1 MAVAANADDYTNGRL
16 NIFFTGFPAQFTGQ
30 CVSLVKWF
38 LQDMTSVPN
47 PQSARGHA
55 KDFGDSLVKQGHATV
70 VRTPRRGD
78 IGVGKDMGGGYGH
91 IWVVLSGDRVFEENI
106 HIAGLAS
113 QIVDGDTVYA
123 SRIGGRY
130 ESWRTGR
137 IVYYRIKTYN
147 EGEDMSTIIQNTD
160 AWRGRCNK
168 THWLIRGREL
178 GETFNNYV
186 GKEFLSFV
194 EDCSDDPEAVAVQR
208 WQDVGKVAVRDNWE
222 GQIHEL
228 EAKLAQAGGD
238 FAPVNETLYRKA

>member
-55 KDFGDSLVKQGHATV
+55 KDFGDSLVNQGHATV
-70 VRTPRRGD
+70 VQTPQRGD
-78 IGVGKDMGGGYGH
+78 IVVWKNMGGGYGH
-91 IWVVLSGDRVFEENI
+91 IAVVLSGNRVFEENI
-106 HIAGLAS
+106 HVVGVS
-113 QIVDGDTVYA
+113 SEVVDGTTVYA
-123 SRIGGRY
+123 SRIGALN
-130 ESWRTGR
+130 ESWRAGPATF
-137 IVYYRIKTYN
+137 YRVKTYS
-147 EGEDMSTIIQNTD
+147 EGGDMSTIIQNTD
-160 AWRGRCNK
+160 AWRSRCNK

-178 GETFNNYV
+178 GKTFNNYV
-186 GKEFLSFV
+186 NKEFLSFV

-208 WQDVGKVAVRDNWE
+208 WQDVGKVAIRDNWE

-228 EAKLAQAGGD
+228 EAKLAQAGGN
-238 FAPVNETLYRKA
+238 FTPVNETLFRKA